1 MFIVKGITVEVIDDR
16 IIMTMQCLFDH
27 IAVAGR
33 DLFRLSRNGTP
44 SVYISF
50 KFSRLE
56 SIVAFRDVTVFLLI
70 YRKVSVNVIHS
81 KRYCPYLSI
90 DHEVLASS

>member
-1 MFIVKGITVEVIDDR
+1 MFIVKGITVKVIDDR

-44 SVYISF
+44 SVYI
-50 KFSRLE
+50 
-56 SIVAFRDVTVFLLI
+56 
-70 YRKVSVNVIHS
+70 
-81 KRYCPYLSI
+81 
-90 DHEVLASS
+90 